1 MEIGPIPAIR
11 TTPTAKT
18 LKEDPRLT
26 GFLDIEQTSAPK
38 EDTFSSGDERMSGG
52 QDGDSPEEEQ
62 HQEPAEETSADDSSP
77 TVNLFA

>member
-11 TTPTAKT
+11 TLPTARI

-26 GFLDIEQTSAPK
+26 GFLDIEQIAASK

-52 QDGDSPEEEQ
+52 QDGDAPDDEQ